1 MTDHLSTLL
10 RDLDPLREDELAHVL
25 EMGARRGGAER
36 ISATQWRRA
45 RASGRGAI
53 GLAVAVAAAV
63 SLAVAIAISLASS
76 SAPTAYALSFSEKN
90 GYVIARIVNSYAS
103 VKELSRELAENH
115 LRVTLRLLPVPAG
128 SVGNVLEYQ
137 SEPADGVQPLQEG
150 HCVNGPCTVGV
161 KVARGFTGSGLVY
174 IGRPAR
180 RGESY
185 ASTPIGGAFAPGE
198 ALHCSGLQGAS
209 VAKVL
214 PALAGK
220 KLSVVGWRLMGSGSS
235 TTGSRAP
242 SSDLVEEVMPVA
254 PGKVEL
260 WVSVS
265 GGTGFTPLHK
275 ASMRGCGSS

>member
-1 MTDHLSTLL
+1 MTDHLSALL
-10 RDLDPLREDELAHVL
+10 ADLDPLREDELARVL
-25 EMGARRGGAER
+25 AMGASRGGAER

-53 GLAVAVAAAV
+53 GLAVAVAAAA

-76 SAPTAYALSFSEKN
+76 SAPTAYALSFSEKD

-103 VKELSRELAENH
+103 VEELSRELAENH
-115 LRVTLRLLPVPAG
+115 LHITLRLLPVPPG
-128 SVGNVLEYQ
+128 SVGNVLELQ

-161 KVARGFTGSGLVY
+161 KVARGFAGRGLVY

-198 ALHCSGLQGAS
+198 ALHCSGLQGAT
-209 VAKVL
+209 VARVL
-214 PALAGK
+214 PVLREK
-220 KLSVVGWRLMGSGSS
+220 KLTVVSWRELGSSQSRQGSG
-235 TTGSRAP
+235 AP
-242 SSDLVEEVMPVA
+242 AGDRVQEVMPIA

-260 WVSVS
+260 WVGASAPA
-265 GGTGFTPLHK
+265 PLH
-275 ASMRGCGSS
+275 AVSMSGCGGS

>member
-1 MTDHLSTLL
+1 MTDHLSALMS
-10 RDLDPLREDELAHVL
+10 DLDPLREDQLARVL

-36 ISATQWRRA
+36 TSTTEWRRP
-45 RASGRGAI
+45 RASGAGAI

-63 SLAVAIAISLASS
+63 GLAVAIAISLASS
-76 SAPTAYALSFSEKN
+76 SAPSAYALSFSEKD

-103 VKELSRELAENH
+103 VRELSRELAKNH
-115 LRVTLRLLPVPAG
+115 LHITLRLLPVSPGTVG
-128 SVGNVLEYQ
+128 SVLELQ
-137 SEPADGVQPLQEG
+137 SEPAGGVQPLQEG

-161 KVARGFTGSGLVY
+161 KVIRGFAGSGLVY

-180 RGESY
+180 RGERY
-185 ASTPIGGAFAPGE
+185 ASTPIGGAFAAGE
-198 ALHCSGLQGAS
+198 PLHCSGLQGAS

-214 PALAGK
+214 PALAAR
-220 KLSVVGWRLMGSGSS
+220 KLSVVSWRLMASGSS
-235 TTGSRAP
+235 TAGTGAP

-260 WVSVS
+260 WVSAS
-265 GGTGFTPLHK
+265 ARAGFAPLHE